1 MKLSDLDNILFKR
14 MKAGKAC
21 DFYHLTVEHLRHC
34 GTQAKVE
41 VLGLVN
47 RIIEDIY
54 YLSCSQLKIGI
65 GTPIY
70 KGKRK
75 PVASSSSYRRI
86 TVSPIVG
93 AILDYYIDP
102 IAESN
107 FAPVQSPDQLGFTS
121 GLSYLLAAV
130 ERGECQRWALD
141 NKMTCFGVSLDG
153 EAAFPSVER
162 DVQVRELYSTG
173 EKGDLL
179 AYSKYT
185 YQNTQCHI
193 KLDSKLS
200 RKFEEQKG
208 NRQGHVR
215 ASGHFKTYINPCIE
229 ALNSSKLGFHIG
241 PICITSVCVADD
253 AYVLSNTQ
261 SGLQSALGIVSHY
274 GRRYQLKFNPTKT
287 KVVVTGPKVDMR
299 YFKDTTPWHLDGKK
313 IQVVDSN
320 EHLGLVVSG
329 EHEEQKNVDENIDK
343 CRGSLFSLLGPAYAF
358 KCLLSPVVQSHLWST
373 YNLPVLLSG
382 LSALPIRPQQ
392 IKSLAVFQNKTFRGF
407 LKLSKT
413 SSTAALYFLLGQ
425 LPVEANVHMGVLT
438 LFHNI
443 WANPHITLHS
453 VVNYILKMC
462 PESSLTWCNHVQ
474 ILCKKY
480 NIHCTS

>member
-1 MKLSDLDNILFKR
+1 MLWWFDQKFYKLCKLENLYIFEFICNEPLKIPPMKLSDLDNILFKR

-102 IAESN
+102 IAESI

-141 NKMTCFGVSLDG
+141 NKMTFFGVSLDG

-162 DVQVRELYSTG
+162 NVQV
-173 EKGDLL
+173 
-179 AYSKYT
+179 
-185 YQNTQCHI
+185 I
-193 KLDSKLS
+193 
-200 RKFEEQKG
+200 
-208 NRQGHVR
+208 
-215 ASGHFKTYINPCIE
+215 
-229 ALNSSKLGFHIG
+229 
-241 PICITSVCVADD
+241 
-253 AYVLSNTQ
+253 
-261 SGLQSALGIVSHY
+261 
-274 GRRYQLKFNPTKT
+274 
-287 KVVVTGPKVDMR
+287 
-299 YFKDTTPWHLDGKK
+299 
-313 IQVVDSN
+313 
-320 EHLGLVVSG
+320 
-329 EHEEQKNVDENIDK
+329 
-343 CRGSLFSLLGPAYAF
+343 
-358 KCLLSPVVQSHLWST
+358 
-373 YNLPVLLSG
+373 
-382 LSALPIRPQQ
+382 
-392 IKSLAVFQNKTFRGF
+392 
-407 LKLSKT
+407 
-413 SSTAALYFLLGQ
+413 
-425 LPVEANVHMGVLT
+425 
-438 LFHNI
+438 
-443 WANPHITLHS
+443 
-453 VVNYILKMC
+453 
-462 PESSLTWCNHVQ
+462 
-474 ILCKKY
+474 
-480 NIHCTS
+480 